1 MVEGKK
7 KRDNMTDKN
16 YSEWSNGELI
26 SASTKIK
33 KQITQ
38 LQSSP
43 NAESETMMN
52 EVDRLSEKLSKIQ
65 AELDRRK
72 TNNNKDKKK
81 GVVGGRKVGSILT
94 RLKQS
99 IKDAGLGEDI
109 E

>member
-1 MVEGKK
+1 MAEGKK
-7 KRDNMTDKN
+7 KRDTMTDKN
-16 YSEWSNGELI
+16 YSEWSDGELI
-26 SASTKIK
+26 SASVKIK

-72 TNNNKDKKK
+72 ADNNKGKKK
-81 GVVGGRKVGSILT
+81 GGVGGQKFGSILT

-99 IKDAGLGEDI
+99 LKDAGLGEDI